1 MCTLMISGVIMP
13 TMDQIYENLR
23 TGKPHVS
30 FSEVSCWKECS
41 WRHKLQ
47 HIDKL
52 GEFKYAPAL
61 AFGTVQHEAIEQL
74 VMSGSVNVD
83 DFCVKLTEQWTKHD
97 FERAFPLATAQQQLR
112 NITSEFKPFMDQTF
126 PDWKHVAS
134 EYPLYEAI
142 EKTNHAFKGFIDL
155 IIEAPGKK
163 NKPLFWI
170 LDLKTTQWGWD
181 RDKKADEITRY
192 QLIYYKNFWAKKHN
206 VDLKNVRCA
215 FILLKKRGKPGACCE
230 SIPVSVGDVTT
241 GRAIKTLHNMITSVS
256 KGIALKNRNACK
268 WCEFKGTEHCP

>member
-1 MCTLMISGVIMP
+1 MISSVIMP
-13 TMDQIYENLR
+13 RMDLILENLK

-47 HIDKL
+47 HVDKL

-61 AFGTVQHEAIEQL
+61 AFGTVQHSAIEQL
-74 VMSGSVNVD
+74 IETGNVNID
-83 DFCVKLTEQWTKHD
+83 EFCTKLAEQWEKHQ
-97 FERAFPLATAQQQLR
+97 FEKDMPLSLAQEQLR

-142 EKTNHAFKGFIDL
+142 DNTPHAFKGFIDL

-163 NKPLFWI
+163 NKKLYWI
-170 LDLKTTQWGWD
+170 IDLKTTQWGWD
-181 RDKKADEITRY
+181 RDKKSDEITRY
-192 QLIYYKNFWAKKHN
+192 QLIYYKNFWGRKLN
-206 VDLKNVRCA
+206 VEPKDIRCA
-215 FILLKKRGKPGACCE
+215 FILLKKRGKPGNFCE
-230 SIPVSVGDVTT
+230 SVPVSVGDVTT
-241 GRAIKTLHNMITSVS
+241 GRAIKTLHNMISSVN

-268 WCEFKGTEHCP
+268 WCEFKGTSYCP